1 MSRSELQ
8 QESIDRRNG
17 PSWVLQSREKLAPQL
32 ARRVVVVVLSAISFV
47 GMLNAL
53 SDKPNPLEV
62 IYCLLSVAA
71 VLAMQLRF
79 FSRRVLE
86 FPSRAGYQALAIEAI
101 LVYLPF
107 LAFGQAWVGIPG
119 FLAGSVLLALDG
131 RRAWWTW
138 GAVVASVGVLQAV
151 FDPNP
156 GLILYSVISTVITGL
171 VVYALCWL
179 ASVVQQLH
187 LARAEIAAMAVAHER
202 VRFARD
208 LHDLLGYSLSA
219 ITLKSELTRHLA
231 GHGNPRVLAEL
242 DEILELS
249 RQALSDVRSIATGY
263 RNMSLQTESQS
274 VMSVLCAADIAVTMN
289 MDPVELP
296 GPISTVLATV
306 LREGVTNVLRHSDAR
321 NCHIEFSQIGP
332 IAQLRLANDGVVS
345 ATDAPPVPATGG
357 GSGIDSLSARVA
369 DLGGSLSSSFEDAGW
384 FVLCAEVPLTQA
396 AVKA

>member
-1 MSRSELQ
+1 
-8 QESIDRRNG
+8 
-17 PSWVLQSREKLAPQL
+17 
-32 ARRVVVVVLSAISFV
+32 
-47 GMLNAL
+47 MLNAL

-86 FPSRAGYQALAIEAI
+86 FPSRAGYQALAIEAV

-131 RRAWWTW
+131 RLAWWTW
-138 GAVVASVGVLQAV
+138 GAVLASVGVLQAV

-231 GHGNPRVLAEL
+231 GPDNPRVLAEL

-321 NCHIEFSQIGP
+321 NCHVQFSQIGP
-332 IAQLRLANDGVVS
+332 IAQLRLANDGVVM
-345 ATDAPPVPATGG
+345 ATDAPPPPANGG

-369 DLGGSLSSSFEDAGW
+369 DLGGSLSSSFEDSGW